1 MSLKFETCFRCG
13 RVNPEGRE
21 CACVTEAR
29 KQNANLLAGIR
40 EQCAPVMARRG
51 VVSVDWTDQMLEA
64 EAEQIKKQVDLAMER
79 ADAEIQQI
87 NEKKAERE
95 ALKKMLQNM
104 RK

>member
-29 KQNANLLAGIR
+29 KQNASLLSGIR

-51 VVSVDWTDQMLEA
+51 VASVDWTDQMLEA

-79 ADAEIQQI
+79 ADAEI
-87 NEKKAERE
+87 NRSTKRKPKEKH
-95 ALKKMLQNM
+95 
-104 RK
+104 